1 MEKNLERATKLAE
14 VTGGGFFIT
23 EGVLECA
30 VSKVN

>member
-1 MEKNLERATKLAE
+1 MEKTERATKLAE
-14 VTGGGFFIT
+14 VTGRNSFIT